1 MGHHRNTLISSDER
15 MNKASNTDHNKKIQ
29 YFNPEE
35 KFVCHAQVLTNRMD
49 QGRNLGIDISSI
61 STDCDS
67 NIIGCHGNALLTYEG
82 RNKVSNPDT
91 YTYSKPDL
99 YTTQCNKNPY
109 NYPLSLNLNT
119 PSSNFACKD
128 YVTSTILT
136 TDNVSKYIKGI
147 KPVGISRYLHLTP
160 FHKEYYSKQHQGH
173 LFNIIPQNC
182 GTLI

>member
-1 MGHHRNTLISSDER
+1 MTSLSVMKKLSWTSGIRGKLGLDIYRIITYYDFNIISHHRNALI
-15 MNKASNTDHNKKIQ
+15 TD
-29 YFNPEE
+29 
-35 KFVCHAQVLTNRMD
+35 
-49 QGRNLGIDISSI
+49 
-61 STDCDS
+61 
-67 NIIGCHGNALLTYEG
+67 EG

-119 PSSNFACKD
+119 PSSNFACKE
-128 YVTSTILT
+128 YVISTILT
-136 TDNVSKYIKGI
+136 TYNLPKYIKGI
-147 KPVGISRYLHLTP
+147 KPVGISRYLHLTL
-160 FHKEYYSKQHQGH
+160 FHKENYSKQHQGH